1 MTSLLE
7 LTGVDKT
14 FVTDR
19 GPVRAVRRM
28 SMTIGEGEVVGLVGE
43 SGSGKSTIANLV
55 LGLEQAD
62 GGRIRFRGRD
72 VGEWLDGEEA
82 GYRQAVQAV
91 FQHPFQALDSRKRV
105 GWLVA
110 EPLVIH
116 RRGNSRERAER
127 VRDLMADVHLDPSLV
142 DRYPHQL
149 SGGQAQRVNIARA
162 LALEPSLLVC
172 DEPVSALDVSV
183 QAQIL
188 NLLLE
193 INRERSMAM
202 LFISHSLP
210 VVRHLSDRIVVM
222 YAGTAVEEG
231 PGGEVSDRPT
241 HPYTQLLV
249 SAASVITGDRGPGRG
264 TMREAIPSE
273 GCRFVPRCPVAIERC
288 STEEPSL
295 DELQEGH
302 SSRCWLASDPALR
315 GLGG

>member
-14 FVTDR
+14 FFTGR

-72 VGEWLDGEEA
+72 VGEWLDSEEA

-116 RRGNSRERAER
+116 RRGEFRGARRAGAGAHGR
-127 VRDLMADVHLDPSLV
+127 RPPRPPRWWTDTPTSCRAVR
-142 DRYPHQL
+142 R
-149 SGGQAQRVNIARA
+149 SG
-162 LALEPSLLVC
+162 
-172 DEPVSALDVSV
+172 
-183 QAQIL
+183 
-188 NLLLE
+188 
-193 INRERSMAM
+193 
-202 LFISHSLP
+202 
-210 VVRHLSDRIVVM
+210 
-222 YAGTAVEEG
+222 
-231 PGGEVSDRPT
+231 
-241 HPYTQLLV
+241 
-249 SAASVITGDRGPGRG
+249 
-264 TMREAIPSE
+264 
-273 GCRFVPRCPVAIERC
+273 
-288 STEEPSL
+288 
-295 DELQEGH
+295 
-302 SSRCWLASDPALR
+302 
-315 GLGG
+315 

>member
-1 MTSLLE
+1 MTALLE

-62 GGRIRFRGRD
+62 AGLICFRGRD
-72 VGEWLDGEEA
+72 VREWLDSDDA

-116 RRGNSRERAER
+116 RRGKSRSRAER
-127 VRDLMADVHLDPSLV
+127 VRELMADVHLDPSLV

-249 SAASVITGDRGPGRG
+249 SAASVVTGDGGRAQG
-264 TMREAIPSE
+264 MMREAIPSV
-273 GCRFVPRCPVAIERC
+273 GCRFVPRCPVAIDRC
-288 STEEPSL
+288 STEEPTL
-295 DELQEGH
+295 DELAEGH
-302 SSRCWLASDPALR
+302 SSRCWLASDPAVR
-315 GLGG
+315 GAGG

>member
-1 MTSLLE
+1 MTERRLLE
-7 LTGVDKT
+7 LNGVHKT
-14 FVTDR
+14 FSTDR
-19 GPVRAVRRM
+19 GPVHAVRGM

-43 SGSGKSTIANLV
+43 SGSGKSTAANLV
-55 LGLEQAD
+55 LGLERPDA
-62 GGRIRFRGRD
+62 GRISFRGRP
-72 VGEWLDGEEA
+72 VGDWLSGDSGA
-82 GYRQAVQAV
+82 YRRAVQAV

-116 RRGNSRERAER
+116 RRGPARRRAER
-127 VRDLMADVHLDPSLV
+127 VEELMAGVNLDPALA

-193 INRERSMAM
+193 ISRRRSMAM

-222 YAGTAVEEG
+222 YAGTAVEQG
-231 PGGEVSDRPT
+231 PGGEVSDRPA
-241 HPYTQLLV
+241 HPYTQLLIA
-249 SAASVITGDRGPGRG
+249 AASMTAGGPGAAGRAV
-264 TMREAIPSE
+264 REALPSR
-273 GCRFVPRCPVAIERC
+273 GCRFAPRCPAVIDRC
-288 STEEPSL
+288 TAEEPEPVAL
-295 DELQEGH
+295 RGDH
-302 SSRCWLASDPALR
+302 WSRCWRAQEFLDP
-315 GLGG
+315 

>member
-1 MTSLLE
+1 MTYLLE
-7 LTGVDKT
+7 LNEAGKT

-19 GPVRAVRRM
+19 GPVHAVRGV
-28 SMTIGEGEVVGLVGE
+28 SMTLRDGEVVGLVGE

-55 LGLEQAD
+55 LGLEKPDA
-62 GGRIRFRGRD
+62 GRIYFRGRS
-72 VGEWLDGEEA
+72 VGDWLEGAA
-82 GYRQAVQAV
+82 GKYRQAVQAV
-91 FQHPFQALDSRKRV
+91 FQYPFQALDSRKRV

-110 EPLVIH
+110 EPLVVH
-116 RRGNSRERAER
+116 RRGDSRWRAQR
-127 VRDLMADVHLDPSLV
+127 VEELMSDVHLDPALV

-210 VVRHLSDRIVVM
+210 VVRHLSHRIVVM
-222 YAGTAVEEG
+222 YAGTAVEYG
-231 PGGEVSDRPT
+231 PGEEVSDRPT

-249 SAASVITGDRGPGRG
+249 SAASMTADLNSSSPA
-264 TMREAIPSE
+264 MREAIPVR
-273 GCRFVPRCPVAIERC
+273 GCRFFPRCALSIERC
-288 STEEPSL
+288 SVEEPTL
-295 DELQEGH
+295 DERSAGH
-302 SSRCWLASDPALR
+302 SSRCWVV
-315 GLGG
+315 